1 LLTVF
6 KLTSQRLAAVR
17 WQGWGCVSRLRSNTV
32 VQRLHDLALYVVNGV
47 GEIVHF
53 SSNTGRYLQPAVG
66 APTANLFEMARQGW
80 ALELRAALRR
90 CAETGRSVEQSRAVV
105 AADGDRTLLVKLIIE
120 PLPSP

>member
-1 LLTVF
+1 M
-6 KLTSQRLAAVR
+6 A
-17 WQGWGCVSRLRSNTV
+17 GMGCVSRLRSNTV

-53 SSNTGRYLQPAVG
+53 SSDTGCYPQPAVG
-66 APTANLFEMARQGW
+66 APTANLFEMGRQGW